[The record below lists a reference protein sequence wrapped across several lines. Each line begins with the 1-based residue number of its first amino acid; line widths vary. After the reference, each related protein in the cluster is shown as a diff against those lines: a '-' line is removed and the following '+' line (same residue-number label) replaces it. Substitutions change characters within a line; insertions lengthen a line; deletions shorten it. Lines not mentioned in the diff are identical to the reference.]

1 MSLWVPVGVILPRL
15 SPSLDS
21 SMPDWRE
28 GGRDCR
34 LLGVT
39 PDEFD
44 EPYCYWE
51 ASYYCN
57 SPLSIKTTKLLSPG
71 FVSAIPSAFVTIDFD
86 TLSVLGVDLS
96 KFSSSLRFWVFF
108 LASFCRAEL
117 IWCKLCIRVCLTVE
131 SRKSITLNFY
141 LFALPAIGLAAID
154 YAPEL
159 SLFFPYAATC
169 FCFFKPPL
177 PFVSSSLL
185 CDSNS
190 KRLSASVAAR
200 CSKFSFFIS

>member
-1 MSLWVPVGVILPRL
+1 VRVKWNILATPVLLNNLARSNGFFSGLSRIYLSELMSLWVPVGVILPRL

-34 LLGVT
+34 LPGVT

-96 KFSSSLRFWVFF
+96 KFSFSLRF
-108 LASFCRAEL
+108 
-117 IWCKLCIRVCLTVE
+117 
-131 SRKSITLNFY
+131 
-141 LFALPAIGLAAID
+141 
-154 YAPEL
+154 
-159 SLFFPYAATC
+159 
-169 FCFFKPPL
+169 
-177 PFVSSSLL
+177 
-185 CDSNS
+185 
-190 KRLSASVAAR
+190 
-200 CSKFSFFIS
+200 